1 MRNSNKKCEMVL
13 MCLDTGFFTGKKDA
27 KPVGLMGNPDE
38 SGPVFVDRV
47 GYIVSSE
54 QGLRRNTL
62 VPMNTTPFSSRNDL
76 KHRSGS
82 LW

>member
-1 MRNSNKKCEMVL
+1 MNVKSAS
-13 MCLDTGFFTGKKDA
+13 FFVMKKDA
-27 KPVGLMGNPDE
+27 KPVVRMGNPDE
-38 SGPVFVDRV
+38 IVPVFVDRV
-47 GYIVSSE
+47 GYSVSSE
-54 QGLRRNTL
+54 RGLRRNTL

>member
-1 MRNSNKKCEMVL
+1 MNIKSAS
-13 MCLDTGFFTGKKDA
+13 FFAGKKDA
-27 KPVGLMGNPDE
+27 KPVGRKSNPDE
-38 SGPVFVDRV
+38 IVPVLVDRV
-47 GYIVSSE
+47 GYSVSNE
-54 QGLRRNTL
+54 RGLRRNPL